1 MDFGILLSAID
12 GVFSWDVDVELSSL
26 ELSSCTLVKHIL
38 RDKEI
43 SVDGLVSVSGSC
55 RIEGVL
61 ESLVSID
68 SLSSAPGGVLVQEHV
83 FGLVHL
89 VEVILQIDGRLLI
102 IIAVI

>member
-1 MDFGILLSAID
+1 MDFGILLSAIN

-38 RDKEI
+38 GDQEI
-43 SVDGLVSVSGSC
+43 SVDSLVSVGGGC
-55 RIEGVL
+55 RVKGVL

-83 FGLVHL
+83 FWLVHL
-89 VEVILQIDGRLLI
+89 IEVVLQIDGRLLI
-102 IIAVI
+102 IRAEI